1 MTDAGDRTTV
11 HLLRHGEVFNP
22 EGVLYGRLPGY
33 YLSELGQQMAM
44 RAADAL
50 AGHDVSLVVSS
61 PMERAQQTAAPVA
74 ERHELAVEIDP
85 DLIEA
90 DNVFEGQRVSVGDGV
105 LRQPKAWRHLYNP
118 FRPSWGEKYT
128 DVAARMHRA
137 IDAAREKARGH
148 EAVLVSHQLPVW
160 IARLAAEDRRLWHDP
175 RGRQCSLASLTS
187 LTYDDDRLV
196 AITYTEPSRDLLG
209 KASKIAGA

>member
-1 MTDAGDRTTV
+1 
-11 HLLRHGEVFNP
+11 
-22 EGVLYGRLPGY
+22 
-33 YLSELGQQMAM
+33 
-44 RAADAL
+44 
-50 AGHDVSLVVSS
+50 VVTAS
-61 PMERAQQTAAPVA
+61 PLERAQETAVPTA
-74 ERHELAVEIDP
+74 EAFGLPIGTDP